1 MLNRQR
7 ILLALLEHSG
17 SAPIQNTILV
27 KLAFLLRQETAIGMD
42 HTFYDFVPYKHG
54 PFSFGLYRELEA
66 LERDGYVEREDQ
78 SIGLGSRASKLARE
92 QIERLTSAQREA
104 VAAVLEEYG
113 KKQRPALLRRV
124 YSRYPW
130 YASKSELAQYVPED
144 LPAPP
149 KRDPAAYTVGYEG
162 KSVDGFFNG
171 LLASGMEG
179 ILDVRANPVSRKY
192 GFAKKSMSRIA
203 ERLGLVYFH
212 MPELGISGDHR
223 ANLSDFDSYQRLLD
237 EYERKMLPDRVQHI
251 ERATELIG
259 SRPLA
264 LLCMEKDVRC
274 CHRGRL
280 ANRIA
285 GDGNLAVEH
294 L

>member
-7 ILLALLEHSG
+7 MILALLDRAG
-17 SAPIQNTILV
+17 APIQNTTLV
-27 KLAFLLRQETAIGMD
+27 KLAFLLRVETAVGRD
-42 HTFYDFVPYKHG
+42 RTFYDFVPYKQG

-66 LERDGYVEREDQ
+66 LERDGYVERGEQ
-78 SIGLGSRASKLARE
+78 SIGLGSRTRKLAQD
-92 QIERLTSAQREA
+92 QIERLASAQADA
-104 VAAVLEEYG
+104 VAGIVKEYG
-113 KKQRPALLRRV
+113 KKRRPSLLRSV

-130 YASKSELAQYVPED
+130 YASRSELDRYVPEHV
-144 LPAPP
+144 PGPP
-149 KRDPAAYTVGYEG
+149 KRKPAAYTVGYEG

-179 ILDVRANPVSRKY
+179 ILDVRANPISRKY

-212 MPELGISGDHR
+212 MPELGITSHHR
-223 ANLSDFDSYQRLLD
+223 ADLSDFDSYQRLLD
-237 EYERKMLPDRVQHI
+237 EYEQKMLPKRTQHI
-251 ERATELIG
+251 ERATELLG

-264 LLCMEKDVRC
+264 LLCMEDDVRC

-280 ANRIA
+280 ANRVA
-285 GDGNLAVEH
+285 QESGLAVEH

>member
-7 ILLALLEHSG
+7 IVLALLDHAG
-17 SAPIQNTILV
+17 KPIQNTILV
-27 KLAFLLRQETAIGMD
+27 KLAFLLRQETAVGRD
-42 HTFYDFVPYKHG
+42 PTFYDFVPYKQG

-66 LERDGYVEREDQ
+66 LERDGYVERGEQ
-78 SIGLGSRASKLARE
+78 SIALGFRARKLARD
-92 QIERLTSAQREA
+92 QIERLTSAHS
-104 VAAVLEEYG
+104 AAVVAVVKEYG
-113 KKQRPALLRRV
+113 KKQRPSLLRSV

-130 YASKSELAQYVPED
+130 YASKSELARYAPED
-144 LPAPP
+144 VPAPP
-149 KRDPAAYTVGYEG
+149 KREPAAYTVGYEG

-192 GFAKKSMSRIA
+192 GFAKRSMSRIA
-203 ERLGLVYFH
+203 ERLGLAYFH
-212 MPELGISGDHR
+212 MPELGITGNHR

-237 EYERKMLPDRVQHI
+237 QYENDMLPKRTQHV
-251 ERATELIG
+251 ERAAELLG

-280 ANRIA
+280 ASRIA
-285 GDGNLAVEH
+285 EVSDLAVEN

>member
-7 ILLALLEHSG
+7 IVLALLDHAGE
-17 SAPIQNTILV
+17 PIQNTILV
-27 KLAFLLRQETAIGMD
+27 KLAFLLREETAIGRD
-42 HTFYDFVPYKHG
+42 RTFYDFVPYMQG

-66 LERDGYVEREDQ
+66 LERDGYVERGEQ
-78 SIGLGSRASKLARE
+78 SIGVGSRACKLARD
-92 QIERLTSAQREA
+92 QIERLTPAQSDA
-104 VAAVLEEYG
+104 VAAVMREYG
-113 KKQRPALLRRV
+113 KKRRSNLLRSV

-130 YASKSELAQYVPED
+130 YASKSELAQYVPD
-144 LPAPP
+144 HVPAPP
-149 KRDPAAYTVGYEG
+149 KREPAAYTVGYEG
-162 KSVDGFFNG
+162 KSVDSFFNG
-171 LLASGMEG
+171 LLVSGMEG

-212 MPELGISGDHR
+212 MPELGITGDHR
-223 ANLSDFDSYQRLLD
+223 ADLSDFDSYQRLLD
-237 EYERKMLPDRVQHI
+237 QYEKKMLPKRTQHI
-251 ERATELIG
+251 ERVTELLS

-280 ANRIA
+280 ANRVA
-285 GDGNLAVEH
+285 EEGGLAVEH